1 MNEPVTR
8 IARYIRIRREY
19 VFTCITG
26 IFLIFVDPQ
35 IAFQK
40 FEKGV
45 NPTKTSSY
53 NLRPLMWESGSTVS
67 NKVLEC
73 LVLRFAKNRI
83 LTSECFIM
91 AMVRLHLA
99 HGKIAKYWH
108 CNTSKPVQYTFA
120 FPERYHSL
128 DTKMSKGNP
137 LSLEE
142 VCDCLFFYIILVNN
156 RVITLAICEH
166 LSFLLQLILMTIYS
180 WFRTHRHD
188 GDT

>member
-1 MNEPVTR
+1 VFLKLP
-8 IARYIRIRREY
+8 IRNPLKWLENILIKMGRCNRQSCNVSDVY
-19 VFTCITG
+19 LLLTNVILVFY
-26 IFLIFVDPQ
+26 PQ

-53 NLRPLMWESGSTVS
+53 NLRPLLWEAGSTVS

-73 LVLRFAKNRI
+73 LVLRFAKSRI

-99 HGKIAKYWH
+99 HGKTTDFVKNISFILFKFILFNCWYFLLH
-108 CNTSKPVQYTFA
+108 KL
-120 FPERYHSL
+120 PERYHSL

-142 VCDCLFFYIILVNN
+142 VNYFDQQI
-156 RVITLAICEH
+156 
-166 LSFLLQLILMTIYS
+166 
-180 WFRTHRHD
+180 
-188 GDT
+188 

>member
-1 MNEPVTR
+1 MLNYKNQTQIKVN
-8 IARYIRIRREY
+8 
-19 VFTCITG
+19 G
-26 IFLIFVDPQ
+26 FLILILKCLFNSQ

-53 NLRPLMWESGSTVS
+53 NLRPLLWEAGSTVS

-99 HGKIAKYWH
+99 HGKLNI
-108 CNTSKPVQYTFA
+108 
-120 FPERYHSL
+120 
-128 DTKMSKGNP
+128 
-137 LSLEE
+137 
-142 VCDCLFFYIILVNN
+142 
-156 RVITLAICEH
+156 
-166 LSFLLQLILMTIYS
+166 FLT
-180 WFRTHRHD
+180 
-188 GDT
+188 